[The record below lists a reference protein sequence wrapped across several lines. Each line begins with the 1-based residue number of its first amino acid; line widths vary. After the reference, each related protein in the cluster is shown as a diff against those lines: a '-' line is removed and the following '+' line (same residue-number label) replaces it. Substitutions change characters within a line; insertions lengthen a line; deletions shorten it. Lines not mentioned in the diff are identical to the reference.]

1 MAQPAQQHIAI
12 LGAGRSGLGS
22 ARLARRQGAVPVV
35 FDEGDPVKLQK
46 AVQDLE
52 LEGFRVVLG
61 LENAR
66 SECAALKFD
75 LVVTSP
81 GLDAGWPLPRV
92 FTDAGVPLI
101 GEMEYAWRA
110 LSHIPVVGITG
121 TNGKT
126 TTTEIV
132 ERMLNICGR
141 RTIACGNYGH
151 ALSEVAVS
159 GAKYDVLTVEVSSFQ
174 VETITSFRPTVALWL
189 NFAPDHLDRYPDN
202 EAYFAA
208 KKHIFDYMTA
218 DDFAVIRAGEP
229 LGELKPKVI
238 TFTTDAGVDADF
250 QLLNDSVLFRGQRIA
265 RVADLPLRERH
276 NIENQMAAL
285 GAGWAIG
292 LKFEDMVPALS
303 GYEPARHRCEFVA
316 EVNGHRYINDSKAT
330 NLHAL
335 ETCLKSQDDPV
346 VLIVGGKEK
355 GLDYT
360 PFRPLLQEK
369 VSALVTL
376 GEIGDK
382 LAAQFSDLVP
392 CRRVVTVQDAVIA
405 ATEMSQP
412 GQSIVFSPGTSSFDM
427 FSGYAE
433 RGNVFRDA
441 VLNLSSSLQPT
452 HTKEIQ
458 S

>member
-1 MAQPAQQHIAI
+1 MEQSAPQHIAI

-46 AVQDLE
+46 AVQDLDA
-52 LEGFRVVLG
+52 EGFRVVLG

-66 SECAALKFD
+66 SECAAVKFD
-75 LVVTSP
+75 IVVTSP

-101 GEMEYAWRA
+101 GEMEYGWRA

-132 ERMLNICGR
+132 ERMLNGCGR

-208 KKHIFDYMTA
+208 KKHIFDYMTP
-218 DDFAVIRAGEP
+218 DDYAVIRAGEP

-250 QLLNDSVLFRGQRIA
+250 QLVNDSVLFRGQRIA
-265 RVADLPLRERH
+265 QVSDLPLRERH
-276 NIENQMAAL
+276 NVENQMAAL
-285 GAGWAIG
+285 GAGWALG

-303 GYEPARHRCEFVA
+303 GYEPARHRCELVA
-316 EVNGHRYINDSKAT
+316 VVNGHRYINDSKAT

-369 VSALVTL
+369 VSALVAL

-392 CRRVVTVQDAVIA
+392 CRRVVTVQNAVAA
-405 ATEMSQP
+405 ATEMAKP

-427 FSGYAE
+427 FSGYVE

-441 VLNLSSSLQPT
+441 VLNLSSTQQPT
-452 HTKEIQ
+452 PTKEIQ